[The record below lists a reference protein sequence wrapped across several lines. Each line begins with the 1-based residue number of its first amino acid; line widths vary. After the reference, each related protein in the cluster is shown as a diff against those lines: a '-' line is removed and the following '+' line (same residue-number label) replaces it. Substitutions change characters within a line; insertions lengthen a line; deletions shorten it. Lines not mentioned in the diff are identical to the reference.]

1 MCEDELNT
9 PQPVQLFSK
18 EIMMVFDRII
28 SEIKKRFDCATKKK
42 IHIFICFLIY
52 IERSIKTD
60 YQVFFNNLWNR
71 RLKSYRELKF
81 KIDQSNPGLRYFRN

>member
-42 IHIFICFLIY
+42 DSYFYL
-52 IERSIKTD
+52 
-60 YQVFFNNLWNR
+60 FFNL
-71 RLKSYRELKF
+71 YREIYKNRL
-81 KIDQSNPGLRYFRN
+81 PGFF